1 MADFNADNAKIDAA
15 LKANAEAIAAESS
28 ARQAADTALSQTVA
42 GKASAADVTALE
54 TQVGLKVIK
63 SVTVPSGSTMAVI
76 DLADIGW
83 ENWKIV
89 HLLAAPP
96 ADSPN
101 LQLCLNSVTTYAI
114 TTINT
119 VRNLIRFYTMFD
131 PDMPVSGHVLGS
143 NPSTFGY
150 SGLSYQKIDELLVR
164 TLRGETIPAGGQLVF
179 YGEK

>member
-1 MADFNADNAKIDAA
+1 MADFNSDNSKIDAA
-15 LKANAEAIAAESS
+15 LKANADAIAAEAT
-28 ARQAADTALSQTVA
+28 ARQAAITSLSQTMA

-54 TQVGLKVIK
+54 NQVGLKVIK

-76 DLADIGW
+76 DLADIDW

-89 HLLAAPP
+89 HLLAAPA

-101 LQLCLNSVTTYAI
+101 LQFCLNSVTTYAI
-114 TTINT
+114 TTIST
-119 VRNLIRFYTMFD
+119 VRSLIRFYTMFNA
-131 PDMPVSGHVLGS
+131 DMPVSGHVLGLS
-143 NPSTFGY
+143 PSTFGY
-150 SGLSYQKIDELLVR
+150 GDLSYQKIDELLVR